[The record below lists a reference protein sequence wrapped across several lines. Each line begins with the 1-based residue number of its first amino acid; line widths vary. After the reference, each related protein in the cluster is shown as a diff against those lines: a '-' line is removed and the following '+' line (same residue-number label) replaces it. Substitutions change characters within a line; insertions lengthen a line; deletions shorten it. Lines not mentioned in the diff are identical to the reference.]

1 MVSAQQIQATMAR
14 YVELVDAGDIDG
26 IVALYGQDAV
36 VEDPVGQ
43 PPIRGLI
50 AIERFYREGLGASN
64 VSATLTGPVR
74 ATLNGCGAMPF
85 RVDME
90 WAGQPC
96 SLHVI
101 DVMEFDADGKI
112 RSMKAYW
119 SEVNL
124 TPEATHNPL

>member
-1 MVSAQQIQATMAR
+1 MISAQQIQTTMAR

-26 IVALYGQDAV
+26 ILALYGEDAT

-43 PPIRGLI
+43 PPIQGL
-50 AIERFYREGLGASN
+50 ADIERFYRQGLGASK

-85 RVDME
+85 RVDMQ

-101 DVMEFDADGKI
+101 DVMAFDDDGKI

-119 SEVNL
+119 SEANIG
-124 TPEATHNPL
+124 PQS

>member
-1 MVSAQQIQATMAR
+1 MISAQQIQTTMAR

-26 IVALYGQDAV
+26 ILALYNEGAT

-43 PPIRGLI
+43 PPIQGL
-50 AIERFYREGLGASN
+50 ADIERFYRQGLGASK

-85 RVDME
+85 RVDMQ

-101 DVMEFDADGKI
+101 DVMEFDDAGKI

-119 SEVNL
+119 SEANIG
-124 TPEATHNPL
+124 PQP

>member
-26 IVALYGQDAV
+26 IIALYSEDAV
-36 VEDPVGQ
+36 VEDPVGH
-43 PPIRGLI
+43 PPLQGIVD
-50 AIERFYREGLGASN
+50 IERFYREGLGASK

-124 TPEATHNPL
+124 RVQGQT

>member
-1 MVSAQQIQATMAR
+1 MISAQHIQTTMAR

-26 IVALYGQDAV
+26 ILALYAKDAT

-43 PPIRGLI
+43 APLQGIDAI
-50 AIERFYREGLGASN
+50 ARFYREGLGAMK
-64 VSATLTGPVR
+64 VSATQTGPVR

-90 WAGQPC
+90 WGGQPC

-101 DVMEFDADGKI
+101 DVMEFDTDGKV

-119 SEVNL
+119 SEVNVI
-124 TPEATHNPL
+124 ARGAA

>member
-1 MVSAQQIQATMAR
+1 MISAQQIQTTMAR

-26 IVALYGQDAV
+26 ILALYSEDAT

-43 PPIRGLI
+43 PPIQGL
-50 AIERFYREGLGASN
+50 ADIERFYRQGLGASK

-85 RVDME
+85 RVDMQ

-101 DVMEFDADGKI
+101 DVMEFDDDGKI

-119 SEVNL
+119 SEANVG
-124 TPEATHNPL
+124 PQS

>member
-1 MVSAQQIQATMAR
+1 MISAQQVQERMAR
-14 YVELVDAGDIDG
+14 YVELVDAGDIEG
-26 IVALYGQDAV
+26 ILALYAKDAS

-43 PPIRGLI
+43 APLQGIDAI
-50 AIERFYREGLGASN
+50 ARFYREGLGAMK

-74 ATLNGCGAMPF
+74 ATLNGYGAMPL

-90 WAGQPC
+90 WGGQPC

-119 SEVNL
+119 SAVNIEPVPNL
-124 TPEATHNPL
+124 

>member
-1 MVSAQQIQATMAR
+1 MISAQQIQTTMAR

-26 IVALYGQDAV
+26 ILALYGEDAT

-43 PPIRGLI
+43 PPIQGR
-50 AIERFYREGLGASN
+50 ADIERFYRQGLGASK

-85 RVDME
+85 RVDMQ

-101 DVMEFDADGKI
+101 DVMKFDDDGKI

-119 SEVNL
+119 SEANIG
-124 TPEATHNPL
+124 PQS

>member
-1 MVSAQQIQATMAR
+1 MISAQQIQTTMAR

-26 IVALYGQDAV
+26 ILALYSEDAT

-43 PPIRGLI
+43 PPIQGLADI
-50 AIERFYREGLGASN
+50 ARFYRQGLGASK

-85 RVDME
+85 RVDMQ

-101 DVMEFDADGKI
+101 DVMEFDEDGKI

-119 SEVNL
+119 SEANIG
-124 TPEATHNPL
+124 PQS

>member
-1 MVSAQQIQATMAR
+1 MISPEQIQALMSR
-14 YVELVDAGDIDG
+14 YVALVDAGDIDG
-26 IVALYGQDAV
+26 ILALYSEDAR

-43 PPIRGLI
+43 SALEGI
-50 AIERFYREGLGASN
+50 ADIARFYREGLGASK

-85 RVDME
+85 RVDMQ

-101 DVMEFDADGKI
+101 DVMEFDANGKI

-119 SEVNL
+119 SEANITV
-124 TPEATHNPL
+124 

>member
-1 MVSAQQIQATMAR
+1 MISAQQIQTTMAR

-26 IVALYGQDAV
+26 ILALYSEDAT

-43 PPIRGLI
+43 PPIQGL
-50 AIERFYREGLGASN
+50 ADIERFYRQGLGASK

-85 RVDME
+85 RVDMQ

-101 DVMEFDADGKI
+101 DVMEFDDDGKI

-119 SEVNL
+119 SEANIG
-124 TPEATHNPL
+124 PQS